1 MTMSRVAQF
10 RAEHLLKIR
19 GEDFGIDRAV
29 DQKGRRDIFGPQ
41 RGNEGG
47 TLPVTVGHGP
57 DTAPPLRTT
66 PFEPEIGRA
75 HV

>member
-41 RGNEGG
+41 SIAGRFYAIS
-47 TLPVTVGHGP
+47 TVLVLGM
-57 DTAPPLRTT
+57 
-66 PFEPEIGRA
+66 
-75 HV
+75 